1 MLDFLRKRKRNWAIL
16 FLLVLIIIVF
26 VAFYGGNK
34 MGDRGTSEVAMIN
47 GEPISQREF
56 AIEYQR
62 AVERY
67 REMLKGQ
74 LTEEMIKGLNLKGN
88 IVEGLVQKKLVL
100 QEARSLGLLA
110 TDDDVANQLAKVP
123 EFQVAGRFNKERYL
137 QILQA
142 NRLLPAQFEEDQRNQ
157 ITLQRLYNIILD
169 TVQVSDAE
177 VRERYRLDQEK
188 INLEYVKL
196 TVNDFLS
203 QVKLTEQ
210 DIKQFYDRN
219 KESFKEPLK
228 IQVEYL
234 TFPFE
239 QFSAN
244 ARVSAKE
251 IEEYYQSN
259 QKSKFHRPREA
270 KIRYIALAVAP
281 TASAEER
288 KAVMAKAEAIVKEA
302 RRGKDFAQLAKKL
315 SADPTAAKG
324 GDIGWVVQ
332 GQMPPDV
339 DKLIFGIGKGDV
351 SDPVATPGGV
361 QIFKI
366 DDVRDEKNLTL
377 KEATPEITQILKTEQ
392 GKKEA
397 GKVADSDRTKAQA
410 GSAFAKL
417 AQESGV
423 SVKETK
429 LFAAGEILP
438 EFGQN
443 QEIYKIAFGL
453 GPKDISQI
461 VDANN
466 NSYIFFRI
474 KERKEPA
481 VPPLESVKDQVEKG
495 AREAKAYELMLQRGN
510 GLLDQLKK
518 DRDLAKLAAAN
529 DLKVQE
535 TGWFQRNAPQLPK
548 IGDLAE
554 LRGGG
559 LSVSAQKPVADKLY
573 TQKDAAYIL
582 EFKENQPADMEQ
594 FDREKAILKKQA
606 IVENR
611 QRALA
616 KFLESLKAKA
626 IIKFNNDF
634 LEAS

>member
-16 FLLVLIIIVF
+16 FLLGLIIIVF

-34 MGDRGTSEVAMIN
+34 MGDRGTSEVAVIN

-56 AIEYQR
+56 AVEYQR
-62 AVERY
+62 ALERY

-110 TDDDVANQLAKVP
+110 TDDDIANQLAKVP

-142 NRLLPAQFEEDQRNQ
+142 NRLQPAQFEEDQRNQ
-157 ITLQRLYNIILD
+157 ITLQRLYSIILD
-169 TVQVSDAE
+169 SVQVSDAE

-188 INLEYVKL
+188 IDLQFVKL
-196 TVNDFLS
+196 SVSDVIS
-203 QVKLTEQ
+203 QVKLTDE
-210 DIKQFYDRN
+210 DIKKWYDRN
-219 KESFKEPLK
+219 KESLKEPLK

-234 TFPFE
+234 TYPFE
-239 QFSAN
+239 QFSAK
-244 ARVSAKE
+244 AQVSAKE
-251 IEEYYQSN
+251 IEEYYQNN
-259 QKSKFHRPREA
+259 QKTKFHRPREA
-270 KIRYIALAVAP
+270 KVRYIALAVAP
-281 TASAEER
+281 TASAEEK
-288 KAVMAKAEAIVKEA
+288 KAAMAKAEAIVKEA
-302 RRGKDFAQLAKKL
+302 RQGKDFAQLAKKQ
-315 SADPTAAKG
+315 SADPTTAKG
-324 GDIGWVVQ
+324 GEVGWVIQ
-332 GQMPPDV
+332 GQMPPDI

-366 DDVRDEKNLTL
+366 DDVRDEKTLTL
-377 KEATPEITQILKTEQ
+377 QEATAEISQILKTEQ
-392 GKKEA
+392 AKKEA
-397 GKVADSDRTKAQA
+397 GKVADNDRVKAQA
-410 GSAFAKL
+410 GTEFSKL
-417 AQESGV
+417 AQETGV
-423 SVKETK
+423 SAKETK

-443 QEIYKIAFGL
+443 QDIYKIAFGL

-461 VDANN
+461 VEVNN
-466 NSYIFFRI
+466 AYAFLRL
-474 KERKEPA
+474 KQRKEPT
-481 VPPLESVKDQVEKG
+481 VPPMESVKDQVEKG
-495 AREAKAYELMLQRGN
+495 AKEAKAYELMLQKGN
-510 GLLDQLKK
+510 SLLDQLKK
-518 DRDLAKLAAAN
+518 EKDLAKVAAAN

-535 TGWFQRNAPQLPK
+535 TGWFQRNSPQLPK

-559 LSVSAQKPVADKLY
+559 LLLSAQKPIADRLY

-582 EFKENQPADMEQ
+582 AFKESQPADMAQ
-594 FDREKAILKKQA
+594 FEKEKVLLKKQA
-606 IVENR
+606 VVENR

-616 KFLESLKAKA
+616 KYLESLKAKA
-626 IIKFNNDF
+626 KIKFNNDF

>member
-34 MGDRGTSEVAMIN
+34 MGDRATSEVAMIN

-56 AIEYQR
+56 AVEYQR
-62 AVERY
+62 MLERY

-123 EFQVAGRFNKERYL
+123 EFQVAGRFNKDRYL

-142 NRLLPAQFEEDQRNQ
+142 NRLQPAQFEEDQRNQ
-157 ITLQRLYNIILD
+157 ITLQRLYSIILD
-169 TVQVSDAE
+169 SVQASDAE

-188 INLEYVKL
+188 IDLQYVKL
-196 TVNDFLS
+196 SFNDVVS
-203 QVKLTEQ
+203 QVKLTDE
-210 DIKQFYDRN
+210 DIKKFYERN
-219 KESFKEPLK
+219 KESLKEPLK

-234 TFPFE
+234 TYPFE

-244 ARVSAKE
+244 AQVSGKG
-251 IEEYYQSN
+251 IEEYFQNN
-259 QKSKFHRPREA
+259 QKTKFHRPREA
-270 KIRYIALAVAP
+270 KIRYIVLAVAP
-281 TASAEER
+281 TASAEEK
-288 KAVMAKAEAIVKEA
+288 KAAMTKAEAIVKEA
-302 RRGKDFAQLAKKL
+302 RRGKDFAQLAKQQ

-324 GDIGWVVQ
+324 GEVGWVVQ
-332 GQMPPDV
+332 GQMPPDI

-351 SDPVATPGGV
+351 SDPVQTPGGV

-366 DDVRDEKNLTL
+366 DDVREEKNLTL

-392 GKKEA
+392 AKKEA
-397 GKVADSDRTKAQA
+397 GKVADNDRVKAQA
-410 GSAFAKL
+410 GAEFSKL
-417 AQESGV
+417 AQETGV

-443 QEIYKIAFGL
+443 QDIYKVAFGL
-453 GPKDISQI
+453 GAKDISQI
-461 VDANN
+461 VEANN
-466 NSYIFFRI
+466 AYIFLRI
-474 KERKEPA
+474 KQRKESA

-495 AREAKAYELMLQRGN
+495 AKEAKAYELTLQKGN
-510 GLLDQLKK
+510 SLLDQLKK
-518 DRDLAKLAAAN
+518 DKDLAKLAAAN
-529 DLKVQE
+529 NLKVE
-535 TGWFQRNAPQLPK
+535 DTGWFQRNAPQLPK

-559 LSVSAQKPVADKLY
+559 LLLSAQNPVADKLY

-582 EFKENQPADMEQ
+582 AFKASQPADMEQ
-594 FDREKAILKKQA
+594 FEKEKALLKKQA

-616 KFLESLKAKA
+616 KYLESLKAKA
-626 IIKFNNDF
+626 KIQFNNDF

>member
-16 FLLVLIIIVF
+16 FLLGLIIIVF

-34 MGDRGTSEVAMIN
+34 MGDRGTSEVAVIN

-56 AIEYQR
+56 AVEYQR
-62 AVERY
+62 ALERY

-110 TDDDVANQLAKVP
+110 TDDDIANQLAKVP

-142 NRLLPAQFEEDQRNQ
+142 NRLQPAQFEEDQRNQ
-157 ITLQRLYNIILD
+157 ITLQRLYSIILD
-169 TVQVSDAE
+169 SVQVSDAE

-188 INLEYVKL
+188 IDLQFVKL
-196 TVNDFLS
+196 SVSDFTS
-203 QVKLTEQ
+203 QVKLTDE
-210 DIKQFYDRN
+210 DIKKWYDRN
-219 KESFKEPLK
+219 KESLKEPLK

-234 TFPFE
+234 TYPFE
-239 QFSAN
+239 QFSAK
-244 ARVSAKE
+244 AQVSAKE
-251 IEEYYQSN
+251 IEEYYQNN
-259 QKSKFHRPREA
+259 QKTKFHRPREA
-270 KIRYIALAVAP
+270 KVRYIALAVAP
-281 TASAEER
+281 TANAEEK
-288 KAVMAKAEAIVKEA
+288 KAAMAKAEAIVKEA
-302 RRGKDFAQLAKKL
+302 RQGKDFAQLAKKQ
-315 SADPTAAKG
+315 SADPTTAKG
-324 GDIGWVVQ
+324 GEVGWVIQ
-332 GQMPPDV
+332 GQMPPDI

-366 DDVRDEKNLTL
+366 DDVRDEKTLTL
-377 KEATPEITQILKTEQ
+377 QEATAEISQILKTEQ
-392 GKKEA
+392 AKKEA
-397 GKVADSDRTKAQA
+397 GKVADNDRVKAQA
-410 GSAFAKL
+410 GTEFSKL
-417 AQESGV
+417 AQETGV
-423 SVKETK
+423 SAKETK

-443 QEIYKIAFGL
+443 QDIYKIAFGL

-461 VDANN
+461 VEVNN
-466 NSYIFFRI
+466 AYAFLRL
-474 KERKEPA
+474 KQRKEPT
-481 VPPLESVKDQVEKG
+481 VPPMESVKDQVEKG
-495 AREAKAYELMLQRGN
+495 AKEAKAYELMLQKGN
-510 GLLDQLKK
+510 SLLDQLKK
-518 DRDLAKLAAAN
+518 EKDLAKVAAAN

-535 TGWFQRNAPQLPK
+535 TGWFQRNSPQLPK

-559 LSVSAQKPVADKLY
+559 LLLSAQKPIADRLY

-582 EFKENQPADMEQ
+582 AFKESQPADMAQ
-594 FDREKAILKKQA
+594 FEKEKVLLKKQA
-606 IVENR
+606 VVENR

-616 KFLESLKAKA
+616 KYLESLKAKA
-626 IIKFNNDF
+626 KIKFNNDF

>member
-34 MGDRGTSEVAMIN
+34 MGDRATSDIATIN

-62 AVERY
+62 TLERY

-88 IVEGLVQKKLVL
+88 IIEGLVQKKLVL

-110 TDDDVANQLAKVP
+110 SDDDVANQLSKVP
-123 EFQVAGRFNKERYL
+123 EFQVAGRFNKDRYL
-137 QILQA
+137 QVLQA
-142 NRLLPAQFEEDQRNQ
+142 NRLQPAQFEDDQRNQ
-157 ITLQRLYNIILD
+157 ITLQRLYSIILD
-169 TVQVSDAE
+169 SVQASDAE

-188 INLEYVKL
+188 INLQYVKL
-196 TVNDFLS
+196 SVADFVS
-203 QVKLTEQ
+203 QVKLTDE
-210 DIKQFYDRN
+210 DIKKWYDRN
-219 KESFKEPLK
+219 KESLKEPLK
-228 IQVEYL
+228 VQVEYL
-234 TFPFE
+234 TYPFE

-244 ARVSAKE
+244 AQVSAKE
-251 IEEYYQSN
+251 IEEYYQNN
-259 QKSKFHRPREA
+259 QKTKFHRPREA

-281 TASAEER
+281 TASAEEK
-288 KAVMAKAEAIVKEA
+288 KAVMAKAEAIVKDA
-302 RRGKDFAQLAKKL
+302 RRGKDFAQLAKQQ
-315 SADPTAAKG
+315 SADATAAKG
-324 GDIGWVVQ
+324 GDVGWVIQ
-332 GQMPPDV
+332 GQMPPDI

-351 SDPVATPGGV
+351 SDPVQTPGGV

-377 KEATPEITQILKTEQ
+377 KDATPEITQILKTEQ
-392 GKKEA
+392 AKKQA
-397 GKVADSDRTKAQA
+397 GKIADNDRVKAQA
-410 GSAFAKL
+410 GTEFSKL
-417 AQESGV
+417 AQETGV

-429 LFAAGEILP
+429 LFAAGEVLP

-443 QEIYKIAFGL
+443 QDIYKIAFGL
-453 GPKDISQI
+453 GVKDVSQI
-461 VDANN
+461 VEANN
-466 NSYIFFRI
+466 AYIFFRI
-474 KERKEPA
+474 KQRKEPA
-481 VPPLESVKDQVEKG
+481 VPPLDSVKDQVDKG
-495 AREAKAYELMLQRGN
+495 AKEAKAYELTLQKGN
-510 GLLDQLKK
+510 SLLEQLKK
-518 DRDLAKLAAAN
+518 EKDLGKIAAAN
-529 DLKVQE
+529 DLKVEE

-554 LRGGG
+554 LRSGG
-559 LSVSAQKPVADKLY
+559 LSLSAQNPVADKIY

-582 EFKENQPADMEQ
+582 AFKGSEPADMAQ
-594 FDREKAILKKQA
+594 FEKEKTLLKKQA
-606 IVENR
+606 VVENR

-616 KFLESLKAKA
+616 KYLESLKAKA
-626 IIKFNNDF
+626 KIKFNNDF

>member
-16 FLLVLIIIVF
+16 FLLGLIIIVF

-34 MGDRGTSEVAMIN
+34 MGDRGTSEVAVIN

-56 AIEYQR
+56 AVEYQR
-62 AVERY
+62 ALERY

-110 TDDDVANQLAKVP
+110 TDDDIANQLAKVP

-142 NRLLPAQFEEDQRNQ
+142 NRLQPAQFEEDQRNQ
-157 ITLQRLYNIILD
+157 ITLQRLYSIILD
-169 TVQVSDAE
+169 SVQVSDAE

-188 INLEYVKL
+188 IDLQFVKL
-196 TVNDFLS
+196 SVSDVIS
-203 QVKLTEQ
+203 QVKLTDE
-210 DIKQFYDRN
+210 DIKKWYDRN
-219 KESFKEPLK
+219 KESLKEPLK

-234 TFPFE
+234 TYPFE
-239 QFSAN
+239 QFSAK
-244 ARVSAKE
+244 AQVSAKE
-251 IEEYYQSN
+251 IEEYYQNN
-259 QKSKFHRPREA
+259 QKTKFHRPREA
-270 KIRYIALAVAP
+270 KVRYIALAVAP
-281 TASAEER
+281 TASAEEK
-288 KAVMAKAEAIVKEA
+288 KAAMAKAEAIVKEA
-302 RRGKDFAQLAKKL
+302 RQGKDFAQLAKKQ
-315 SADPTAAKG
+315 SADPTTAKG
-324 GDIGWVVQ
+324 GEVGWVIQ
-332 GQMPPDV
+332 GQMPPDI

-366 DDVRDEKNLTL
+366 DDVRDEKTLTL
-377 KEATPEITQILKTEQ
+377 QEATAEISQILKTEQ
-392 GKKEA
+392 AKKEA
-397 GKVADSDRTKAQA
+397 GKVADNDRVKAQS
-410 GSAFAKL
+410 GTEFSKL
-417 AQESGV
+417 AQETGV
-423 SVKETK
+423 SAKETK

-443 QEIYKIAFGL
+443 QDIYKIAFGL

-461 VDANN
+461 VEVNN
-466 NSYIFFRI
+466 AYAFLRL
-474 KERKEPA
+474 KQRKEPT
-481 VPPLESVKDQVEKG
+481 VPPMESVKDQVEKG
-495 AREAKAYELMLQRGN
+495 AKEAKAYELMLQKGN
-510 GLLDQLKK
+510 SLLDQLKK
-518 DRDLAKLAAAN
+518 EKDLAKVAAAN

-535 TGWFQRNAPQLPK
+535 TGWFQRNSPQLPK

-559 LSVSAQKPVADKLY
+559 LLLSAQKPIADRLY

-582 EFKENQPADMEQ
+582 AFKESQPADMAQ
-594 FDREKAILKKQA
+594 FEKEKVLLKKQA
-606 IVENR
+606 VVENR

-616 KFLESLKAKA
+616 KYLESLKAKA
-626 IIKFNNDF
+626 KIKFNNDF